1 MVKRMALKVQMMT
14 QKCILKGV
22 KDKEIEGLF
31 CVSREGG
38 PQGLPYHGPQKLAR
52 HQKNINWSYW
62 KSLKLFI

>member
-38 PQGLPYHGPQKLAR
+38 PQGLTTVL
-52 HQKNINWSYW
+52 KNLQGIKKISIGHIG
-62 KSLKLFI
+62 KA